1 MSNRSQFSKPPAGQN
16 SGPAAEAGGGLTASH
31 LARAAAFYDAA
42 EPVSNWAFRGHRQLL
57 AHYYRHLIPPG
68 ASVLE
73 VGCGGGE
80 LLALLPN
87 ADITGVDVSSRQ
99 IERARLRVPHGK
111 FHVQAGESLDLPGV
125 YDVIILSETL
135 NFAADV
141 QALLS
146 RLQQFSTVRT
156 RLIANFHNGLW
167 RPALA
172 VARGLGLQPAAP
184 ESNWLTAS
192 DVRNL
197 YGLADWEIIKLVP
210 RILCPVPLAGID
222 RLLNRYAAPFLSA
235 LCLTRFAVARS
246 VRPRPT
252 PEVSVSVIVPARNEA
267 GNIDQVVRRTPE
279 LGSAT
284 ELIFVEGHSDDD
296 TLGAIGRAVAAHP
309 TRRIRSLQQTGQ
321 GKGNAVREGFAAAR
335 GDLLVI
341 LDADLTVPPE
351 ELPKFVA
358 ALASGH
364 AEFANGVRLVYPM
377 EDHAMRFLNLCANK
391 FFGAAFSWLLDQPIK
406 DTLCGT
412 KVLFRA
418 DYEKIAA
425 QRAYFGD
432 FDPFGDFDLL
442 FGADKLNLK
451 ITDIPIRYR
460 ERTYGTTNIR
470 RWSHGWLLLRM
481 MFFGAR
487 KLKFV

>member
-1 MSNRSQFSKPPAGQN
+1 MLRPGTISQ
-16 SGPAAEAGGGLTASH
+16 H
-31 LARAAAFYDAA
+31 LARAAAFYDEA

-57 AHYYRHLIPPG
+57 AHYYRHLIP
-68 ASVLE
+68 ADAAVLE

-87 ADITGVDVSSRQ
+87 ADVTGVDVSSRQ
-99 IERARLRVPHGK
+99 VERARRRLPHGK
-111 FHVQAGESLDLPGV
+111 FHVQAGESLDLARV

-141 QALLS
+141 QVLLS
-146 RLQQFSTVRT
+146 RLQRFSTPRT

-172 VARGLGLQPAAP
+172 LARALGLQPPAP
-184 ESNWLTAS
+184 RSNWLTAS

-197 YGLADWEIIKLVP
+197 YALADWEIIKLVP
-210 RILCPVPLAGID
+210 RILCPIPLAGVD
-222 RLLNRYAAPFLSA
+222 RLLNRWAAPWLSA

-246 VRPRPT
+246 GVRRPAR
-252 PEVSVSVIVPARNEA
+252 EVSVSVIVPARNEA
-267 GNIDQVVRRTPE
+267 GNIEQVVERLPA
-279 LGSAT
+279 LGRET
-284 ELIFVEGHSDDD
+284 ELIFVEGHSGDD
-296 TLGAIGRAVAAHP
+296 TPAAIQRVIAAYPARKIRALA
-309 TRRIRSLQQTGQ
+309 QTGT
-321 GKGNAVREGFAAAR
+321 GKGNAVREGFAAAQ

-351 ELPKFVA
+351 ELPKFVD

-377 EDHAMRFLNLCANK
+377 EDRAMRFLNLCANK

-425 QRAYFGD
+425 QRAYFD
-432 FDPFGDFDLL
+432 EFDPFGDFDLL

-460 ERTYGTTNIR
+460 ERTYGTSNIR
-470 RWSHGWLLLRM
+470 RWSQGWLLLRM
-481 MFFGAR
+481 VFFAAR